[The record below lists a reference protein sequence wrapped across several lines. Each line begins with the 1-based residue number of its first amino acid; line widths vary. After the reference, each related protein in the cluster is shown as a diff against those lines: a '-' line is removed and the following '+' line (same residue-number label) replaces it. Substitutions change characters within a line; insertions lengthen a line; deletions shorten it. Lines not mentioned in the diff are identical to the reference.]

1 MGEGQ
6 YPGALATAVGEV
18 QIQAS
23 LHLAVQ
29 GPVVQPGR
37 DATVASILMPT
48 TELSAVAYYHEGDT
62 VLCAKGVGS
71 S

>member
-6 YPGALATAVGEV
+6 YPGTLATAVG
-18 QIQAS
+18 QLKIQAS

-37 DATVASILMPT
+37 DATVASILVPT
-48 TELSAVAYYHEGDT
+48 TELLAVAYYYEGDI

-71 S
+71 W